1 MSRTPYPDIDIDQ
14 VRDHA
19 LRAVNRA
26 SLRSIAPTIPV
37 GFTTLHNFLGGSV
50 PHPRVRTALC
60 EWYLRDRGGDGGS
73 SAALDTLLEP
83 FGEGEREGAR
93 RTLLDALV
101 RAYADAGR
109 PAPGWIGTANGGA
122 KARPRERVGG

>member
-37 GFTTLHNFLGGSV
+37 GFTTLHNFLGGAV

-60 EWYLRDRGGDGGS
+60 EWYLRDRGDDGGS
-73 SAALDTLLEP
+73 SAALDTLLGP
-83 FGEGEREGAR
+83 FAQDEREGAR
-93 RTLLDALV
+93 RTLLDALA

-109 PAPGWIGTANGGA
+109 TAPAWIGKASGGT
-122 KARPRERVGG
+122 KPRPRERVAG